1 MTSAVSSCA
10 VRRSVTRTAT
20 LTTMI
25 RAAAFALAAA
35 VSLSVPQAQAAEVLR
50 IGVSQPIDS
59 LNPFVASSDYSS
71 IAYQYGYPFL
81 TVYDAKLK
89 IVPYFA
95 TDWTASADGSV
106 WTFHTRKDAKW
117 SDGEPLT
124 ARDAAF
130 TYSMILKYKDSTTGK
145 FAGWLSHLKTAEATN
160 DNTLVL
166 TYDGAAGDVPVK
178 MQAVPIL
185 PAHVWSKVAGE
196 DGSEIDSFE
205 NGAPWVSGGPFILS
219 GYKKNQLALFKANPN
234 WWGETKPKIGGFGLQ
249 MFANSDAM
257 VSALTS
263 GQLDMVGQTISP
275 TAVDSLKA
283 AGMEIGSSPST
294 GFHEMIINTNPEK
307 KNHHELLNPKVR
319 EALELAIDRDAIVKQ
334 VWLGFA
340 TPGTT
345 IVAPATGWHDDA
357 VASVGFSIDKANA
370 LLDELGYTRGADG
383 IRVADGQPM
392 DYEVIFP
399 TEVAGA
405 GDRTFKIIQAS
416 YEKIGVRLAQRKMDS
431 DAANAAIMGEDQN
444 YRDFDIAMWLWV
456 PPLDPDFILSVLT
469 CDQRRNNND
478 SGYCNP
484 DYDTL
489 YLKQAQLT
497 DHAERAKVINE
508 MQAIAYRDRPYIV
521 LVYPRRWRRTIRPG
535 RASCPRR
542 WSARSTISR
551 STRFSTCTRSKV
563 RCN

>member
-1 MTSAVSSCA
+1 MTSSASFSRGRFGRLKTLMGAAVF
-10 VRRSVTRTAT
+10 
-20 LTTMI
+20 
-25 RAAAFALAAA
+25 AFATT
-35 VSLSVPQAQAAEVLR
+35 VSLPAAGAFAAEVLR
-50 IGVSQPIDS
+50 IGISQPIDS

-106 WTFHTRKDAKW
+106 WTFHTRKDARW

-130 TYSMILKYKDSTTGK
+130 TYSMIAKYRESTTGK
-145 FAGWLSHLKTAEATN
+145 FAGWLSHLKSAEAT
-160 DNTLVL
+160 DDTTLVL
-166 TYDGAAGDVPVK
+166 TYDGPAGDVPVK

-185 PAHVWSKVAGE
+185 PAHVWSEVAGE

-205 NGAPWVSGGPFILS
+205 NAAPWVSGGPFMLS

-249 MFANSDAM
+249 MFANGDTM

-283 AGMEIGSSPST
+283 AGMVIESAPST
-294 GFHEMIINTNPEK
+294 GFHEMIVNTNPEK
-307 KNHHELLNPKVR
+307 TNHKELLNPKVR
-319 EALELAIDRDAIVKQ
+319 EALELGIDREAIVKQ

-340 TPGTT
+340 EPGTT
-345 IVAPATGWHDDA
+345 IVAPATGWHDESI
-357 VASVGFSIDKANA
+357 ASVGYDLDKANA
-370 LLDELGYTRGADG
+370 ILDELGYSKGADG
-383 IRVADGQPM
+383 IRVADGVPM
-392 DYEVIFP
+392 DYEVVFP

-416 YEKIGVRLAQRKMDS
+416 YEKLGIRLVQRKMDS

-444 YRDFDIAMWLWV
+444 YRNFDIAMWLWV

-469 CDQRRNNND
+469 CGQRRNNSD

-489 YLKQAQLT
+489 YLKQAQLS
-497 DHAERAKVINE
+497 DRAERAKVINE

-521 LVYPRRWRRTIRPG
+521 IVYPQTLEAHDPAWKGFVPSPMVGSVNNLSVDTLLNVH
-535 RASCPRR
+535 
-542 WSARSTISR
+542 
-551 STRFSTCTRSKV
+551 KE
-563 RCN
+563 

>member
-1 MTSAVSSCA
+1 MKSGNSCSAVCGA
-10 VRRSVTRTAT
+10 RKLRNV
-20 LTTMI
+20 LG
-25 RAAAFALAAA
+25 AAALVLATVVGTAA
-35 VSLSVPQAQAAEVLR
+35 PQPAAAEVLR

-59 LNPFVASSDYSS
+59 LNPFVANSDYSS

-81 TVYDAKLK
+81 TVYDAQLR
-89 IVPYFA
+89 IIPYFA
-95 TDWTASADGSV
+95 VDWSTSGDGSV

-117 SDGEPLT
+117 SDGQPLT

-145 FAGWLSHLKTAEATN
+145 FAGWLSHLKSAEATD

-166 TYDGAAGDVPVK
+166 TYEGPAGDVPVK

-185 PAHVWSKVAGE
+185 PAHVWSEVAGE

-205 NGAPWVSGGPFILS
+205 NAAPWVSGGPFMLT

-234 WWGETKPKIGGFGLQ
+234 WWGDTKPKIDGFGLQ
-249 MFANSDAM
+249 FFANSDAM

-263 GQLDMVGQTISP
+263 NQLDMVGQTISP

-283 AGMEIGSSPST
+283 AGMVIESAPST
-294 GFHEMIINTNPEK
+294 GFHNMIINTNPEK
-307 KNHHELLNPKVR
+307 NGHHELLNPKVR

-345 IVAPATGWHDDA
+345 IVAPATGWHDAA
-357 VASVGFSIDKANA
+357 VAPVGFDIDKANA
-370 LLDELGYTRGADG
+370 MLDELGYARGADG
-383 IRVADGQPM
+383 VRVADGVPM

-405 GDRTFKIIQAS
+405 GDRTFKIIQAG
-416 YEKIGVRLAQRKMDS
+416 YEKIGVRLAQRKMDA
-431 DAANAAIMGEDQN
+431 DAANTAILGEDNQ

-469 CDQRRNNND
+469 CDQRGNNND

-484 DYDTL
+484 DYDKL
-489 YLKQAQLT
+489 YLQQAQLV
-497 DHAERAKVINE
+497 DRAEREKVINQ
-508 MQAIAYRDRPYIV
+508 MQALAYKDRPYIV
-521 LVYPRRWRRTIRPG
+521 LAYPQTMEAHSPAWTGFVPSPLVG
-535 RASCPRR
+535 SVNNL
-542 WSARSTISR
+542 SVETLLNVN
-551 STRFSTCTRSKV
+551 KE
-563 RCN
+563 

>member
-1 MTSAVSSCA
+1 MTSSASFSRGRFGRLKTLMGAAVF
-10 VRRSVTRTAT
+10 
-20 LTTMI
+20 
-25 RAAAFALAAA
+25 AFATT
-35 VSLSVPQAQAAEVLR
+35 VSLPTAGAFAAEVLR
-50 IGVSQPIDS
+50 IGISQPIDS

-106 WTFHTRKDAKW
+106 WTFHTRKDARW

-130 TYSMILKYKDSTTGK
+130 TYSMIVKYRESTTGK
-145 FAGWLSHLKTAEATN
+145 FAGWLSHLKSAEAT
-160 DNTLVL
+160 DDTTLVL
-166 TYDGAAGDVPVK
+166 TYDGPAGDVPVK

-185 PAHVWSKVAGE
+185 PAHVWSEVAGE

-205 NGAPWVSGGPFILS
+205 NAAPWVSGGPFMLS

-249 MFANSDAM
+249 MFANSDTM

-283 AGMEIGSSPST
+283 AGMVIESAPST
-294 GFHEMIINTNPEK
+294 GFHEMIVNTNPEK
-307 KNHHELLNPKVR
+307 TNHRELLNPKVR
-319 EALELAIDRDAIVKQ
+319 EALELGIDREAIVKQ

-340 TPGTT
+340 EPGTT
-345 IVAPATGWHDDA
+345 IVAPATGWHDESI
-357 VASVGFSIDKANA
+357 ASVGYDLDKANA
-370 LLDELGYTRGADG
+370 ILDELGYSKGADG
-383 IRVADGQPM
+383 IRVAEGVPM

-416 YEKIGVRLAQRKMDS
+416 YEKLGIRLVQRKMDS

-444 YRDFDIAMWLWV
+444 YRNFDIAMWLWV

-469 CDQRRNNND
+469 CGQRRNNSD

-489 YLKQAQLT
+489 YLKQAQLS
-497 DHAERAKVINE
+497 DRAERAKVINE

-521 LVYPRRWRRTIRPG
+521 IVYPQTLEAHDPAWKGFVPSPMVGSVNNLSVDTLLNVH
-535 RASCPRR
+535 
-542 WSARSTISR
+542 
-551 STRFSTCTRSKV
+551 KE
-563 RCN
+563 